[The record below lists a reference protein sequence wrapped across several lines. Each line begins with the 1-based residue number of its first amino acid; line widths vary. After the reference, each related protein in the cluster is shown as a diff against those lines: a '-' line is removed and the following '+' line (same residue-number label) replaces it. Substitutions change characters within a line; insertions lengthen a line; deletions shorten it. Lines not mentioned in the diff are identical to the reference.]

1 MTKSTLT
8 ALSQPEK
15 DIIGPLTELLRS
27 GAREL
32 IAQAVEAE
40 LQALLEQ
47 HASNRLPDGRQAVM
61 RNSYLPART
70 VQTGIGD
77 VEMKVPKVRGITAGR
92 EFALTAPCCR
102 RT

>member
-8 ALSQPEK
+8 TLSQPEK
-15 DIIGPLTELLRS
+15 NVVDPLTELLRS

-47 HASNRLPDGRQAVM
+47 HASNRRQTGR
-61 RNSYLPART
+61 NGYLPART

-77 VEMKVPKVRGITAGR
+77 VEIKCRRFRIAAGR